1 MGFQL
6 ILPGCVSCRG
16 AVVVVVVIAGT
27 SDVTD
32 GSTVTVVWAVTSP
45 VGGSGA
51 AVEGAESPCVVIDVL
66 GCGDE
71 GSAAV
76 RSESVRISS

>member
-1 MGFQL
+1 M
-6 ILPGCVSCRG
+6 LPGCVSCKG
-16 AVVVVVVIAGT
+16 AVVVVVVVVVLAGT

-51 AVEGAESPCVVIDVL
+51 AVEGAESPSVVIDIL